1 MVALVERLTGPHGS
15 PHGRSPSRPRQVRGK
30 GGHTGLGAAA
40 GIGGRTS
47 GQHHGS
53 EQGGTL
59 SPGGLGVGSC
69 SVLSRDGRDQT
80 EFRRG
85 IWWPGKAHRRGGD
98 GQGAQGWWGTTR
110 SNRVGIAGCDGQ
122 GRWGGRQQWGP
133 WARAGAAGGL
143 SGRKGWGHLGGLGE
157 RPRILG
163 PRLKPGVASQPH
175 LLLPSLSLTRSR
187 DLEVKGSA
195 LQSTRCGPS
204 TCLRTPAGKRRRHP
218 VRKA

>member
-15 PHGRSPSRPRQVRGK
+15 PHGRSPSRPRQVRGR

-59 SPGGLGVGSC
+59 SLGGLGVGSC

-122 GRWGGRQQWGP
+122 GRWGGETAVGT
-133 WARAGAAGGL
+133 
-143 SGRKGWGHLGGLGE
+143 LGQG
-157 RPRILG
+157 
-163 PRLKPGVASQPH
+163 
-175 LLLPSLSLTRSR
+175 RSR
-187 DLEVKGSA
+187 RRALREERLGSFGWPGGETQNPRA
-195 LQSTRCGPS
+195 
-204 TCLRTPAGKRRRHP
+204 PA
-218 VRKA
+218 